1 MAKGKEEEDPKDD
14 LAKKVANLSRNM
26 GVFGN
31 VYSRVT
37 NKLIASLKNMDQ
49 LAKSSMAVGVRTHD
63 VSIRLANEIEGLPGG
78 MRLGLESAVGFMHVG
93 LKDVS
98 KGMIRLANQA
108 KVTGQD
114 SQAVIAGFAKLSAAM
129 PISNASMGSL
139 GDEIIDLSLKWGI
152 KTTALIG
159 TLDRHSDTLSKL
171 SALGT
176 DFGEAGKAMNELITQ
191 SGPQFAGIAG
201 DLAKMLT
208 FEGGF
213 DDLSKAIITVGDQ
226 QVIQGMRT
234 GDITTELLRSIA
246 ESTVGQFNTLV
257 SQRGDD
263 RVIKSA
269 IAQQLGFSLTQVSQM
284 EAMLESLN
292 TSKTIEEMGFEE
304 LNGLF
309 HESLGTLIREIA
321 APIQMVMIPVLT
333 AVASAVSVLSPMF
346 TAIAK
351 LVSYFVPLATAI
363 LAHQV
368 WEKANEA
375 RKMLFSRIGKSLG
388 GLAMFGKIGLAI
400 GAIVGVG
407 MLVHDLT
414 KTTKTIAK
422 DKERTER
429 LQRSDAG
436 LAKRHW
442 KETMTGQI
450 IAVSRGAGEAL
461 LPDETVQFYKNT
473 FAALMMANQQRDA
486 QYNSQAVP
494 IQ

>member
-1 MAKGKEEEDPKDD
+1 
-14 LAKKVANLSRNM
+14 
-26 GVFGN
+26 
-31 VYSRVT
+31 
-37 NKLIASLKNMDQ
+37 
-49 LAKSSMAVGVRTHD
+49 
-63 VSIRLANEIEGLPGG
+63 
-78 MRLGLESAVGFMHVG
+78 
-93 LKDVS
+93 
-98 KGMIRLANQA
+98 
-108 KVTGQD
+108 
-114 SQAVIAGFAKLSAAM
+114 
-129 PISNASMGSL
+129 
-139 GDEIIDLSLKWGI
+139 
-152 KTTALIG
+152 
-159 TLDRHSDTLSKL
+159 
-171 SALGT
+171 
-176 DFGEAGKAMNELITQ
+176 
-191 SGPQFAGIAG
+191 
-201 DLAKMLT
+201 
-208 FEGGF
+208 
-213 DDLSKAIITVGDQ
+213 
-226 QVIQGMRT
+226 
-234 GDITTELLRSIA
+234 
-246 ESTVGQFNTLV
+246 VGQFNTLV

-292 TSKTIEEMGFEE
+292 TSKTIEEMGFQE

-333 AVASAVSVLSPMF
+333 DLASAVSVLSPMF

-363 LAHQV
+363 GFHHA

-375 RKMLFSRIGKSLG
+375 RKMILNKIRTIKSGG
-388 GLAMFGKIGLAI
+388 GLGMAI

-407 MLVHDLT
+407 MMVHDLT
-414 KTTKTIAK
+414 RTTKTIAK

-436 LAKRHW
+436 FNREHW